1 MFERPLNRLFE
12 ARKGERHGDTV
23 SGHLSWQN
31 MPELVQ
37 VTENPAT
44 DRVNVSVSFRRT
56 DDNVLAMHLRVQGA
70 VSLICQ
76 RCLDVMSHDVSGEC
90 DLAVVTSE
98 EFLARLP
105 DGWEAVFANEE
116 FFVDVHAAVQEEL
129 LLRVPMVPK
138 HAESCGLVVQ
148 EGTEPEE
155 KPNPFAVLAQL
166 KGKQ

>member
-1 MFERPLNRLFE
+1 MFDRPLNRLFE

-31 MPELVQ
+31 MPELAQ
-37 VTENPAT
+37 VTENHAT
-44 DRVNVSVSFRRT
+44 DRVNVSVRFSRT
-56 DDNVLAMHLRVQGA
+56 DDNVLAMHLDIQGS
-70 VSLICQ
+70 VRLICQ
-76 RCLDVMSHDVSGEC
+76 RCLDTMDHDASGSCE
-90 DLAVVTSE
+90 LAVVTSE

-105 DGWEAVFANEE
+105 DGWEAVFADEN

-138 HAESCGLVVQ
+138 HAEHCGLVVQ
-148 EGTEPEE
+148 EGNEPEE